1 MQISLRL
8 EPAAQF
14 QTRTYDPDLDDVRS
28 ILMDVCDALES
39 GSEFALSGF
48 GQDVWPVDVRTDLA
62 VFLEQM
68 PNALCAIKERK
79 PAEIDFYEQ
88 GVERSIAFEPDGTKY
103 LATCKTWST
112 TWQPHPSIEEIS
124 ADSLEQMLLAARDE
138 FMRALTMMAPS
149 LANHSWIREW
159 LRVGAA

>member
-1 MQISLRL
+1 
-8 EPAAQF
+8 
-14 QTRTYDPDLDDVRS
+14 
-28 ILMDVCDALES
+28 MDVSDALEP
-39 GSEFALSGF
+39 GSEFAVSGF

-68 PNALCAIKERK
+68 PNALRAIKERK
-79 PAEIDFYEQ
+79 SAEIDFYEQ
-88 GVERSIAFEPDGTKY
+88 GVERSIAFEPDGTQY

-149 LANHSWIREW
+149 LADHSWIKEW
-159 LRVGAA
+159 LRAGAA